1 MGLGTFREIELS
13 RGCAK
18 LKYFASNNNQT
29 TTNMQQQ
36 EDRRM
41 NKRERSVIDV
51 LMR

>member
-29 TTNMQQQ
+29 TTMQQQ
-36 EDRRM
+36 DRRRM